1 MNHDVS
7 YIMFNAK
14 LRVLEIKLSIDIGRE
29 NGLYLAT
36 CPELQLIDQG
46 KTMKEA
52 IQNITEMAL
61 ISLIEAIET
70 GNIDAMMKELGFTRA
85 KVPVPTV
92 SIYKVSNEAYANLIP
107 LEIEKHIPSTLGSP
121 FELATTG
128 A

>member
-1 MNHDVS
+1 MKPDAS

-14 LRVLEIKLSIDIGRE
+14 LRVLEIKLSIKIDRE
-29 NGLYLAT
+29 NSFYLAR
-36 CPELQLIDQG
+36 CPELQLTDQG

-52 IQNITEMAL
+52 IHNVTEMAI

-70 GNIDAMMKELGFTRA
+70 GNIDAMMKELGFTQA

-92 SIYKVSNEAYANLIP
+92 SIYKVSNKAYANLIP
-107 LEIEKHIPSTLGSP
+107 LEAEKHIPSTPGFP
-121 FELATTG
+121 FEFATTG